1 MDIRVEHVGGGAACR
16 YLLALSEAEESEMAG
31 HQRLNPDGLLD
42 SKSWGYHQVQI
53 STGTRIVHF
62 AGQAALDREANVVG
76 EGDFRAQ
83 MAACLANIDLACAAA
98 AVARQD
104 IASLRLYVVN
114 HQAELVPTMIE
125 LLTGFFG
132 ADHTPPA
139 TLIGV
144 ACLARPELLI
154 EIEAVAIG

>member
-1 MDIRVEHVGGGAACR
+1 
-16 YLLALSEAEESEMAG
+16 MAD
-31 HQRLNPDGLLD
+31 HQRLNPDGLFD
-42 SKSWGYHQVQI
+42 STGWGYHQVQI

-62 AGQAALDREANVVG
+62 AGQAALDHAFNVVG

-83 MAACLANIDLACAAA
+83 MAACLANIDLACTGAG
-98 AVARQD
+98 VSRRD

-114 HQAELVPTMIE
+114 HHADLVPTMIE

-144 ACLARPELLI
+144 ACLAQPELLI
-154 EIEAVAIG
+154 EIEGVAVG